1 MATKYKNAY
10 FIGIG
15 GIGMSAI
22 ARYFKFKGLNVAGYD
37 KTESEL
43 TDTLQKEGIDV
54 HYVDNVDFI
63 PKDIANTLVVY
74 TPAIPHDLKE
84 LKYVMDNGYNV
95 FKRSK
100 VLGEITD
107 GERCLAVS
115 GTHGKTTTST
125 LTAHILDESGE
136 GCSAFLGGISKNY
149 DTNLL
154 MSHTPTVVVEADE
167 FDRSFLQLHPEI
179 AVITAMD
186 ADHLDI
192 YGDLEHVH
200 EAFKAFASQV
210 SGTVIAKLGLD
221 ITSKDTNAKI
231 LRYHYNDPKAD
242 FYARN
247 PQPDK
252 LGYFSF
258 DIVWPGG
265 VIEGVKCGTPGW
277 VNVENSVAAAAI
289 CLTYGLK
296 PEAIKHAIGT
306 FQGVKR
312 RLDIHVNTEKISYI
326 DDYAHHPKE
335 LSTAISSMRDIFPG
349 RKLTA
354 IFQPHLY
361 TRTRDFADD
370 FAAALSKVDKLIL
383 LDIYPAREE
392 PIPGVTSEII
402 FDKVTAPEKVMLHKE
417 ELMGYLEKEPVDVLI
432 TFGAGNI
439 ADFIAQITEL
449 LEKRIRG

>member
-63 PKDIANTLVVY
+63 PKDIENTLVVY

-84 LKYVMDNGYNV
+84 LNYVMDNGYNV